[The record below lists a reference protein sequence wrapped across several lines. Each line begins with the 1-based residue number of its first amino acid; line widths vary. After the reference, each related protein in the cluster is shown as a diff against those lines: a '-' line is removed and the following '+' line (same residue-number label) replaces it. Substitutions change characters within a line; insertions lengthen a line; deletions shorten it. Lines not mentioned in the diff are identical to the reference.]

1 MRFALDH
8 RLRRREERSRR
19 SPCIPLL
26 FKMLVRACV
35 SCVSLAQ
42 HRGLLDR
49 GRNPAGA
56 LDGDVEIGQERATE
70 ERRERE
76 VPVNESVIDWE
87 CVRRRREKSRTGSS
101 AHDDGGPPRGD
112 DARRRRSSS
121 SGARGRSRE
130 SLRAE
135 FKEGSK
141 VSKNERRGRKKEATQ
156 RRSLS
161 LSGETAS
168 LVVPSERLSP
178 CGKCCS
184 GCSAF
189 ESALL
194 DWREP
199 NSAASG
205 EVPGAR

>member
-1 MRFALDH
+1 MSAFRSRPPASK
-8 RLRRREERSRR
+8 EERSRR